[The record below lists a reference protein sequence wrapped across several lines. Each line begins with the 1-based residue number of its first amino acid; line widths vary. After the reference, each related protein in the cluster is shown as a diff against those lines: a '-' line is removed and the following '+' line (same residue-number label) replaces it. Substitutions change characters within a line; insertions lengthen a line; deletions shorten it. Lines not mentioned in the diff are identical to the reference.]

1 MNDNENDFMHRIDN
15 GIDRLKESFLC
26 AAARGGRMNE
36 ITSLLGE

>member
-1 MNDNENDFMHRIDN
+1 MSDNENDCTHQIDY

-36 ITSLLGE
+36 IASLLGE

>member
-1 MNDNENDFMHRIDN
+1 MNENENDFMYHIDY